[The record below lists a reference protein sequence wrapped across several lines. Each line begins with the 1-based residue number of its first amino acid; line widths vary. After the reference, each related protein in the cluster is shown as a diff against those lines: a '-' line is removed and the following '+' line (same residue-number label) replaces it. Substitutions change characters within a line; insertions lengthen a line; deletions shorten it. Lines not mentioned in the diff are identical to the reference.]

1 VEDGAAVSSGSMSGA
16 ALGRSDRIAV
26 IQVVSGLEIAD
37 GGPSYSIPRLHRAL
51 RQAGIEDRVF
61 ADQVPGEAAANNA
74 DEGVVTLD
82 RQFGRIPLL
91 RKLHISAAMERQLLD
106 PVERIDLV
114 HSHGLWRFPNIY
126 AGQSARRRQ
135 IPHMVSPRGMLST
148 VALGFSRLS
157 KRLFWAAG
165 QGAIVREAACVHATS
180 PTEYEEIRAFGIPRP
195 IAILPNGV
203 DMPPPRRATRSAVLI
218 GERRRTLLYFGRI
231 HPQKGLDFLLAA
243 WATVAPRFPSW
254 SLRIVGPGERGH
266 VAELKRQIAA
276 MGLPRAVLDVPVYG
290 DAKWEVYRSADLFA
304 LPTLNENFGLTVVES
319 LACRRPV
326 IVTKGA
332 PWSGV
337 VDNRCGWWI
346 NTGKDALTGA
356 LRIALA
362 TPDVEL
368 DAMGQ
373 RGEAWVREA
382 FSWDS
387 IGRQMADVYRWVL
400 GRGNQPGC
408 VVLK

>member
-1 VEDGAAVSSGSMSGA
+1 VK
-16 ALGRSDRIAV
+16 V
-26 IQVVSGLEIAD
+26 IQVVSGLEIVD
-37 GGPSYSIPRLHRAL
+37 GGPSYSVPRLHSAL
-51 RQAGIEDRVF
+51 RQAGIEDRIF
-61 ADQVPGEAAANNA
+61 TDQVPGEAAANNA
-74 DEGVVTLD
+74 DEGIVTLD
-82 RQFGRIPLL
+82 RQFGWIPLL

-106 PVERIDLV
+106 LDERIDLV

-126 AGQSARRRQ
+126 AGHAARRRP
-135 IPHMVSPRGMLST
+135 IPHIVSPRGMLST
-148 VALGFSRLS
+148 VALGFSTLS
-157 KRLFWAAG
+157 KSLFWAAG

-180 PTEYEEIRAFGIPRP
+180 PAEYEEIRAFISRP
-195 IAILPNGV
+195 IAIVPNGV
-203 DMPPPRRATRSAVLI
+203 DMPSAPRTTHSAGLV
-218 GERRRTLLYFGRI
+218 GERRRTLLYLGRI
-231 HPQKGLDFLLAA
+231 HPKKGLDFLLAA
-243 WATVAPRFPSW
+243 WAIVAPGFPSW
-254 SLRIVGPGERGH
+254 SLRIVGPGELGH
-266 VAELKRQIAA
+266 IAELKRQIAA
-276 MGLPRAVLDVPVYG
+276 MGLPRVVLDGPVYG

-304 LPTLNENFGLTVVES
+304 LPTLNENFGLTVAES

-337 VDNRCGWWI
+337 VDHRCGWWI
-346 NTGKDALTGA
+346 DTGEQALTEA

-362 TPDVEL
+362 TPDEEL

-382 FSWDS
+382 FSWDR

-400 GRGNQPGC
+400 GRGNQPDC

>member
-1 VEDGAAVSSGSMSGA
+1 M
-16 ALGRSDRIAV
+16 
-26 IQVVSGLEIAD
+26 
-37 GGPSYSIPRLHRAL
+37 PSAPR
-51 RQAGIEDRVF
+51 
-61 ADQVPGEAAANNA
+61 
-74 DEGVVTLD
+74 T
-82 RQFGRIPLL
+82 
-91 RKLHISAAMERQLLD
+91 
-106 PVERIDLV
+106 
-114 HSHGLWRFPNIY
+114 
-126 AGQSARRRQ
+126 
-135 IPHMVSPRGMLST
+135 
-148 VALGFSRLS
+148 
-157 KRLFWAAG
+157 
-165 QGAIVREAACVHATS
+165 
-180 PTEYEEIRAFGIPRP
+180 
-195 IAILPNGV
+195 
-203 DMPPPRRATRSAVLI
+203 TRSAGFV
-218 GERRRTLLYFGRI
+218 GERRRTLLYLGRI

-243 WATVAPRFPSW
+243 WATVAPAFPSW

-266 VAELKRQIAA
+266 IAELKRQIAA
-276 MGLPRAVLDVPVYG
+276 MGLPRAVLDGPVYG

-304 LPTLNENFGLTVVES
+304 LPTLNENFGLTVAES

-337 VDNRCGWWI
+337 VDHRCGWWI
-346 NTGKDALTGA
+346 DTGEDALTEA
-356 LRIALA
+356 LRIALV
-362 TPDVEL
+362 TPDEEL

>member
-1 VEDGAAVSSGSMSGA
+1 MRGA

-26 IQVVSGLEIAD
+26 VQVVSGLEIAD
-37 GGPSYSIPRLHRAL
+37 GGPSYSIPRLHSAL
-51 RQAGIEDRVF
+51 RQAGIEDRIF
-61 ADQVPGEAAANNA
+61 TDQVPGEAANNA

-91 RKLHISAAMERQLLD
+91 RKLHISAAMQRRLFD
-106 PVERIDLV
+106 ADERIDLV

-126 AGQSARRRQ
+126 AGQAAWRRQ
-135 IPHMVSPRGMLST
+135 IPHVVSPRGMLSK
-148 VALGFSRLS
+148 VALGFSTLS
-157 KRLFWAAG
+157 KRFFWVAG
-165 QGAIVREAACVHATS
+165 QGGIVHKAACVHATS
-180 PTEYEEIRAFGIPRP
+180 ATEYEEIRAFGITRP

-203 DMPPPRRATRSAVLI
+203 DMPSALRPSRPTGQA
-218 GERRRTLLYFGRI
+218 GERRHTLLYLGRI
-231 HPQKGLDFLLAA
+231 HPIKGIDFLLAA
-243 WATVAPRFPSW
+243 WATVAPAFPSW
-254 SLRIVGPGERGH
+254 SLRIVGPGEPGH
-266 VAELKRQIAA
+266 IAELKHQIAG
-276 MGLPRAVLDVPVYG
+276 MRLPRVVLDGPVYG
-290 DAKWEVYRSADLFA
+290 DAKWEVYHSADLFA
-304 LPTLNENFGLTVVES
+304 LPTRNENFGLTVAES

-337 VDNRCGWWI
+337 VDHRCGWWI
-346 NTGKDALTGA
+346 DAGEQALTEA

-362 TPDVEL
+362 KPDEEL
-368 DAMGQ
+368 DAMGL

-400 GRGNQPGC
+400 GRGNQAGC